1 MIHVAIC
8 DDEKYMSDMIRR
20 SVSDFFRKKNMEI
33 TISQFSS
40 GESLLKYEKK
50 IDILFLDIQMK
61 DMDGMDTA
69 KELRDRK
76 FKGFLIFITVLKEMV
91 FRSWLCHL

>member
-50 IDILFLDIQMK
+50 NRYSVSGHSDERY
-61 DMDGMDTA
+61 G
-69 KELRDRK
+69 RYGYG
-76 FKGFLIFITVLKEMV
+76 KGAAGPEI
-91 FRSWLCHL
+91 